1 MNEDTSNQ
9 NSKTTVQ
16 NKDDL
21 KDIFLEPTYGI
32 KGKPL
37 SDDRGHKSFMGGS
50 SYGTRR
56 WLILI
61 TSIIAFCSMAALF
74 FKGDQL
80 LTHALQQIRTA
91 NYFSNFVLKIES
103 EIVALN
109 SDSNNFI
116 WTKDI
121 RYAENYNKRSETL
134 IRELKILVENR
145 EFPTNQKLSATV
157 YDGIVEHKRQFS
169 KVIKIQKLI
178 GFNNKIGILAN
189 ANTSLITLEKR
200 LSQLTSTRNNI
211 KLKNLISN
219 IKIGEIELAQNIGIK
234 KQEDIRVL
242 INLLSQAV
250 SNATLQNKEK
260 KILERLIQSHSN
272 DITQLSRS
280 YMVYNKAKT
289 RLGEISAYIA
299 PSINT
304 IINFNDNLKLLT
316 RQENRETHALIRQ
329 IILSGTSGILLL
341 LIISHVI
348 IIRSVSIP
356 SEKIAETAMELAH
369 GNVSAPIP
377 YLANLDATGQLS
389 NTLIIFR
396 ENMLQADRLRK
407 DLEIARQQDV
417 QPSVEYIPNSHNFPS
432 VEEYQGEDLSSEN
445 RQEETLSDPDFSINN
460 NTISNISNKITT
472 TSQNAS
478 NAFEEVERTEI
489 MVSGLEDTADKIE
502 DIEVLMIGINDQ
514 ISLLAVQTA
523 LHTTNSAK
531 EENLIHLYEK
541 RDRKKT
547 KIKSG
552 SGQSVDDR
560 IKSIQD
566 GTKKVIKDVQE
577 IGTTVNDVNQVARE
591 ISNSISREA
600 LEAANQLL
608 RQSEDLRTI
617 LDNILDKTQNENT
630 GISKPDV

>member
-1 MNEDTSNQ
+1 
-9 NSKTTVQ
+9 
-16 NKDDL
+16 
-21 KDIFLEPTYGI
+21 
-32 KGKPL
+32 
-37 SDDRGHKSFMGGS
+37 
-50 SYGTRR
+50 
-56 WLILI
+56 
-61 TSIIAFCSMAALF
+61 MAALF

-200 LSQLTSTRNNI
+200 LSQLTSTKNNI

-396 ENMLQADRLRK
+396 ENMLQAYRLRK
-407 DLEIARQQDV
+407 DLEIARQKDI
-417 QPSVEYIPNSHNFPS
+417 QPSVEYVTNSDNSPS
-432 VEEYQGEDLSSEN
+432 IEEYHGEILSN
-445 RQEETLSDPDFSINN
+445 PDFSIDN

-489 MVSGLEDTADKIE
+489 MVSGLDDTADKIE

-523 LHTTNSAK
+523 LHTTNSAN